1 MLKGIIN
8 TSTDHTT
15 VLRIREIEDTMADAP
30 LGKEQ
35 KKEEPFF
42 L

>member
-1 MLKGIIN
+1 MLEGIIN

-15 VLRIREIEDTMADAP
+15 VLRIREIKDTMADP
-30 LGKEQ
+30 PPGKEQ
-35 KKEEPFF
+35 KKEEPSF